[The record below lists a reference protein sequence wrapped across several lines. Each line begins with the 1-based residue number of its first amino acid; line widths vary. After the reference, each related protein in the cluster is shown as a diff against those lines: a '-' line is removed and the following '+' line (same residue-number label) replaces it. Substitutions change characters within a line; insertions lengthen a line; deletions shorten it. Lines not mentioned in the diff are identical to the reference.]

1 MFGARARLHRW
12 EVWMD
17 LLIQVGLI
25 ELAVA
30 ALLGWAVVIK
40 TQKPEWLKR
49 VGVVQPHRV
58 LQVHIDYILMGLI
71 AIAVGVVLPDIPDL
85 AAYLLVFGTFVNPL
99 LFVPLAFSKDTDSK
113 LWFRTLSAL
122 SFLAIT
128 VSLVWAAILGP
139 GF

>member
-1 MFGARARLHRW
+1 
-12 EVWMD
+12 
-17 LLIQVGLI
+17 
-25 ELAVA
+25 
-30 ALLGWAVVIK
+30 
-40 TQKPEWLKR
+40 
-49 VGVVQPHRV
+49 VVQPHRV

-99 LFVPLAFSKDTDSK
+99 LFVPLAFAKETESK
-113 LWFRTLSAL
+113 LWFQTLSVL
-122 SFLAIT
+122 SFLSIT

>member
-1 MFGARARLHRW
+1 
-12 EVWMD
+12 MD

-25 ELAVA
+25 ELALA
-30 ALLGWAVVIK
+30 ALLGWGVVIK
-40 TQKPEWLKR
+40 TQRPQWLKR
-49 VGVVQPHRV
+49 IGVVQPHRV

-85 AAYLLVFGTFVNPL
+85 AAYLLVFTTFVNPL
-99 LFVPLAFSKDTDSK
+99 LFVPLAFAKETESK
-113 LWFRTLSAL
+113 LWFQTLSVL
-122 SFLAIT
+122 SFLSIT

>member
-1 MFGARARLHRW
+1 MS
-12 EVWMD
+12 

-25 ELAVA
+25 ELALG

-49 VGVVQPHRV
+49 IGVVQPHRV
-58 LQVHIDYILMGLI
+58 LQVHLDYILMGLI

-99 LFVPLAFSKDTDSK
+99 LFVPLAFSKSVDEK
-113 LWFRTLSAL
+113 PWFRVLSVI
-122 SFLAIT
+122 SFTAIS
-128 VSLVWAAILGP
+128 VALVWAAVLGP